1 MRKENLFMKTD
12 KLVQEY
18 MYVLDYCTGS
28 AYKIVMD
35 NEDMITDKDTDD
47 ILSKYGLDIDQV
59 SFMFSTNDI
68 TEFELLEPIENE
80 TN

>member
-1 MRKENLFMKTD
+1 MKTD

-18 MYVLDYCTGS
+18 VYILDHCTGS

-35 NEDMITDKDTDD
+35 DEDMTIDKDTED
-47 ILSKYGLDIDQV
+47 ILYKYGLDIDQV

-68 TEFELLEPIENE
+68 TEFELLKPIENE

>member
-1 MRKENLFMKTD
+1 MKTD

-18 MYVLDYCTGS
+18 MYILDYCTGS

-35 NEDMITDKDTDD
+35 DEDMTIDKDTED
-47 ILSKYGLDIDQV
+47 ILYKYGLDIDQV

-68 TEFELLEPIENE
+68 TEFELLKPIENE